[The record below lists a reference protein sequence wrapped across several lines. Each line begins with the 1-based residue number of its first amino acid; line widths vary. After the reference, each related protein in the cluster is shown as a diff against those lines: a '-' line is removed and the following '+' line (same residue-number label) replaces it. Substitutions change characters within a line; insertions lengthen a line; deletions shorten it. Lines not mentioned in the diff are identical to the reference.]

1 MKKRFGF
8 ILAAALMLPVAAP
21 AAARASMAVS
31 IPKYKNAGGSH
42 RVRYRSA
49 KKGILRLL
57 GSAASAG
64 GALSNVFGIKGGAT
78 LKAITGAFGGVSGIG
93 GLGLKGGGNSG
104 CAGFGCLGKG
114 HKTQGTGIRAH
125 FRRYR
130 GMVGSG
136 MGTKG
141 LGWVHRRK
149 KPVLKKRV
157 KRPVKAPAAKVRK
170 VRRPASR

>member
-64 GALSNVFGIKGGAT
+64 GALSNVFGIKGGGNPQSVNQLNKQRFFS
-78 LKAITGAFGGVSGIG
+78 LKNLRLQVN
-93 GLGLKGGGNSG
+93 KN
-104 CAGFGCLGKG
+104 
-114 HKTQGTGIRAH
+114 
-125 FRRYR
+125 
-130 GMVGSG
+130 
-136 MGTKG
+136 
-141 LGWVHRRK
+141 
-149 KPVLKKRV
+149 
-157 KRPVKAPAAKVRK
+157 
-170 VRRPASR
+170 